1 MALRRARLGGT
12 FSRVEELGALL
23 DRDPA
28 WRPDAGE
35 AEAWRRRAAEPG
47 APEALA
53 REVRWWQAFEAAR
66 ARDWDAVSALAEAG
80 LAEPFSEREAIR
92 LALLHCM
99 SGSLEEAE
107 HVIAQA
113 VQLGSDESLP
123 RRFAAIC
130 EREGLVEGAARFG

>member
-1 MALRRARLGGT
+1 MEDLR
-12 FSRVEELGALL
+12 ALL

-28 WRPDAGE
+28 WHPSADE
-35 AEAWRRRAAEPG
+35 ATPWLRRAAEPD
-47 APEALA
+47 APPALA
-53 REVRWWQAFEAAR
+53 RELRWWRAFEAGL
-66 ARDWDAVSALAEAG
+66 ARDWSAVSALAEQG

-113 VQLGSDESLP
+113 IQLGSDESLLG
-123 RRFAAIC
+123 RFAAFC
-130 EREGLVEGAARFG
+130 EREGLLEAAARFR